1 MEQRFLLK
9 SSMAKFKYK
18 LNININYSMILT
30 MNNLNQIVL
39 YKFLRTQ
46 LKKHKSLA

>member
-1 MEQRFLLK
+1 
-9 SSMAKFKYK
+9 
-18 LNININYSMILT
+18 

-39 YKFLRTQ
+39 NKFLRTQ